1 MIRSVRAAA
10 LVACLAT
17 PVGGCLMGPDYERP
31 AVNQNGA
38 FRGQPAGAAAASYGD
53 VRWVQVFRDPQLQ
66 ALLRAALARNLDV
79 GIAAARV
86 LQAEAQLDIARGDQL
101 PTVGVAASAERQ
113 RVPASGGS
121 PAARVTTYRAVGTA
135 SWQLDF
141 WGKYRRA
148 SEAARADLL
157 VAEWGKRAVVTTLV
171 ADLASAY
178 FELRELDL
186 ELEITLRTHESRKKS
201 LELVTLQERQGTV
214 SLLDVRQAKQLV
226 YAAGQTTLELE
237 RRIAQQE
244 NLIRVLIGAN
254 PGPVE
259 RGRALVDQPHEGGVP
274 PANSLPRARD
284 ATVRGNPGAVPAG
297 LPSSL
302 LQRRADIRVAE
313 QRLVAA
319 NARIGVARAAYFP
332 DIALTAS
339 GGAQSSAL
347 SDLLSAPAR
356 LWSVAAA
363 LTGTIFNG
371 GRERAGVRLSEAQRQ
386 EALLG
391 YRQTILQAFREVS
404 DALVAHRVSGEFRAQ
419 QELLTEAARDAA
431 RLSDQRYRG
440 GTASYFEVLDGES
453 RYFAAQLDLAQAQL
467 GELLAM
473 VQLYRALGGGWQS

>member
-1 MIRSVRAAA
+1 VSRLAVIAACA
-10 LVACLAT
+10 VLLT
-17 PVGGCLMGPDYERP
+17 GSGCLLGPDYERP
-31 AVNQNGA
+31 AVDQRGA
-38 FRGQPAGAAAASYGD
+38 FRGAAAGSSSSFGD
-53 VRWVQVFRDPQLQ
+53 LRWSQVFRDAELQ
-66 ALLRAALARNLDV
+66 RLIRAALAGNLDV
-79 GIAAARV
+79 GIAAARI

-101 PTVGVAASAERQ
+101 PTVGVSASAGRQ
-113 RVPASGGS
+113 RVPAQGGA
-121 PAARVTTYRAVGTA
+121 PAAEFNSYRAVGAA

-141 WGKYRRA
+141 WGKFRRA
-148 SEAARADLL
+148 SEAARADYLA
-157 VAEWGKRAVVTTLV
+157 AEWGRRAVVTTLV
-171 ADLASAY
+171 ADLAGAY
-178 FELRELDL
+178 FQLRELDL
-186 ELEITLRTHESRKKS
+186 ELEITRRTQESRHQS
-201 LELVTLQERQGTV
+201 LELVTLQEKQGTV
-214 SLLDVRQAKQLV
+214 SLLDVRQAEQLV
-226 YAAGQTTLELE
+226 YAAGQTILELE

-244 NLIRVLIGAN
+244 NFIRILIGAN

-259 RGRALVDQPHEGGVP
+259 RGQALVDQPH
-274 PANSLPRARD
+274 D
-284 ATVRGNPGAVPAG
+284 AAVPAG

-332 DIALTAS
+332 DIALTAT

-356 LWSVAAA
+356 LWSVAAE
-363 LTGTIFNG
+363 LTGTIFAG

-404 DALVAHRVSGEFRAQ
+404 DALVAHRTSGEFRAQ
-419 QELLTEAARDAA
+419 QELLTGAARDAA

-440 GTASYFEVLDGES
+440 GTASYLEVLDSES
-453 RYFAAQLDLAQAQL
+453 RYFAAQLGLAQAEL
-467 GELLAM
+467 DELLAL